1 LRKILAVYDED
12 ILYAERFAREV
23 NRKPHIPFEAAAFR
37 TLEGLKKFAAASP
50 VEVLMVSAETDRRVV
65 REIRAAKTVYLAD
78 GKSAAGDGDVF
89 CIYKYQSSANIIRE
103 LMDRYSET
111 EENPAR
117 EGIRGMARIYGIYS
131 PLGQCGKTS
140 LAVTVGR
147 ILAGE
152 APTLL
157 LNLEEF
163 SGFGAL
169 SGEEYRSDLSDLL
182 YYFSSGEY
190 SSARL
195 AAVVHTMNG
204 LDYVPPV
211 HFPEDLDLAKAGELP
226 GLIRRIAAES
236 AYRNLVIDVGR
247 SRKITAAILGE
258 CDAVFMPERKD
269 PVSQAKIAEFDQY
282 LEDSG
287 NGRIAGKIRKI
298 TLPGTARL
306 SGRGYFDQL
315 LWTEMGR
322 YARGLLM
329 RERGQLPPE
338 AELSPGEEEAE
349 LRGREAEYRSG
360 ETGAGR
366 FPRRAE
372 KGRRSREQE
381 AVI

>member
-1 LRKILAVYDED
+1 MRKILAIYDED

-23 NRKPHIPFEAAAFR
+23 NRKTHVPFEAAAFR
-37 TLEGLKKFAAASP
+37 TLDGLKKFAAASP
-50 VEVLMVSAETDRRVV
+50 VEVLMISAETDRRAV
-65 REIRAAKTVYLAD
+65 REIHAAKTVYLAD
-78 GKSAAGDGDVF
+78 GRSAAGDGDAF

-111 EENPAR
+111 EKNPPM

-140 LAVTVGR
+140 LAVAVGR

-169 SGEEYRSDLSDLL
+169 AGEDYRSDLSDLL

-211 HFPEDLDLAKAGELP
+211 HFPEDLDLAKAAELP

-236 AYRNLVIDVGR
+236 AYRNLVVDVGR

-269 PVSQAKIAEFDQY
+269 PVSQAKIAEFERY
-282 LEDSG
+282 LVDSG
-287 NGRIAGKIRKI
+287 NGGIAGKIRKV
-298 TLPGTARL
+298 TLPRTACL
-306 SGRGYFDQL
+306 PGRSYFDQL
-315 LWTEMGR
+315 VWTEMGR
-322 YARGLLM
+322 CARGLLM

-338 AELSPGEEEAE
+338 TEPRAVEAWGECRPGEGGS
-349 LRGREAEYRSG
+349 GRI
-360 ETGAGR
+360 
-366 FPRRAE
+366 PRRAE
-372 KGRRSREQE
+372 NRRQSREQG